1 MQFYETKIGNQ
12 FFTQQLPHLITAL
25 QKIAVALEQHG
36 PALHLPSQVSLDYL
50 KDLYYGNLEPDQY
63 VYNEAIRR
71 YTKEII
77 DLQSSLHQRLAPE
90 DLELMETLEQ
100 TLDRRSCEEAE
111 TAFEVGFQTAM
122 QWWLPD
128 CPYLRRHQRREKML
142 NDKEKSM

>member
-1 MQFYETKIGNQ
+1 M
-12 FFTQQLPHLITAL
+12 
-25 QKIAVALEQHG
+25 
-36 PALHLPSQVSLDYL
+36 
-50 KDLYYGNLEPDQY
+50 
-63 VYNEAIRR
+63 YNEAIRR

-122 QWWLPD
+122 QMMAAGLSIPAETPKKGED
-128 CPYLRRHQRREKML
+128 VK
-142 NDKEKSM
+142 

>member
-122 QWWLPD
+122 QMVAAGLSRPAETPKKGED
-128 CPYLRRHQRREKML
+128 VE
-142 NDKEKSM
+142 